1 MSTELWWAWL
11 ATMTVIS
18 LTPGAGAVASMS
30 SGAAH
35 GWRRGLWTAVGQ
47 QLALAAEL
55 TVVAL
60 GLASLLHAWPALFL
74 ALQAVGVLYLAWL
87 GGSLLLA
94 STHPAPAGEK
104 TARRRIMPSTPMG
117 MVRHGFIVNAT
128 NPKALLSLFA
138 IAPRFLDPAQPMP
151 VQYLV
156 MGLTMVV
163 VDMIIM
169 SGYTAAGAR
178 LLRRLEDPEGH
189 RRTDRIFGAV
199 FLVAAALLVFV

>member
-1 MSTELWWAWL
+1 MSSELWWAWL

-35 GWRRGLWTAVGQ
+35 GGRRGLWTAVGQ

-55 TVVAL
+55 AVVAL

-74 ALQAVGVLYLAWL
+74 TLQLFGVLYLAWI
-87 GGSLLLA
+87 GGSLLLDSLRPPRPGGA
-94 STHPAPAGEK
+94 
-104 TARRRIMPSTPMG
+104 ARRRIIPATPWG
-117 MVRHGFIVNAT
+117 MVRHGFVVNAT
-128 NPKALLSLFA
+128 NPKALVSLFA
-138 IAPRFLDPAQPMP
+138 IAPRFLDPSRPLP
-151 VQYLV
+151 VQYLA
-156 MGLTMVV
+156 MGLTMVA

-178 LLRRLEDPEGH
+178 LLRRLDDPEGH
-189 RRTDRIFGAV
+189 RRTDRIFGVV
-199 FLVAAALLVFV
+199 FLAAAAVLMLA